1 MTTIMVT
8 PQSDIGEW
16 DHVVDSNA
24 VVGDDDFL
32 NDQVQDFLFRL
43 MLWPNNARIVVEPP

>member
-1 MTTIMVT
+1 MVT

-16 DHVVDSNA
+16 DQVVDSHA
-24 VVGDDDFL
+24 VVGDDDLL

-43 MLWPNNARIVVEPP
+43 KPRLTNRAFV

>member
-16 DHVVDSNA
+16 DVDSNA
-24 VVGDDDFL
+24 VVGNDDLL

-43 MLWPNNARIVVEPP
+43 KTRIN